1 MTDMLLDRSGD
12 LALTEDGDVT
22 LTASAGQA
30 IAIRLRWI
38 RGEWRLGP
46 GYGFPWLE
54 ELLVKGP
61 NLTRLRGLLRQEI
74 LSVEGVSGADVPH
87 VRYDPAARR
96 ASFPFTAYLD
106 GEHYS
111 EEVTLR
117 V

>member
-61 NLTRLRGLLRQEI
+61 DLTRLRELLRQEI
-74 LSVEGVSGADVPH
+74 LGVDGVTGAEVPK
-87 VRYDPAARR
+87 VQFDPAARTAR
-96 ASFPFTAYLD
+96 FPFTAYLD
-106 GEHYS
+106 EEHYG